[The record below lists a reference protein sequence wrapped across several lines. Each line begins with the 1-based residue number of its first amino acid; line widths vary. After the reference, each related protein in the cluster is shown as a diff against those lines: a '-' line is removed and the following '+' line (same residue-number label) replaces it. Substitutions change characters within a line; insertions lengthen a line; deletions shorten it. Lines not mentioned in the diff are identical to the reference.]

1 MTRWRLVLLCPRPR
15 GERLREP
22 VPVRRVRDD
31 ALRVDA
37 DLVLARDGRE
47 QVDGDRRARVDVHD
61 LLLAVER
68 VQAVLAVVLRAR
80 AEASRSVTV
89 RSEGRSARC
98 SPGRSY
104 TGRRL

>member
-1 MTRWRLVLLCPRPR
+1 MTRWRLELLCRRPS

-68 VQAVLAVVLRAR
+68 VQAVLAVILRVR
-80 AEASRSVTV
+80 AHTRKGNV
-89 RSEGRSARC
+89 RISHEC
-98 SPGRSY
+98 
-104 TGRRL
+104 TL